1 MPIDFN
7 SLVGIPNMLVFA
19 IPVTHTPKGG
29 VSYLTQGIWSM
40 THLDVMMDDGSK
52 LSTVTISLGISL
64 SQFYF
69 IPAVGDT
76 IALAESGQ
84 TFLIDDIQ
92 PDGQGGA
99 KLLLKAAVPVL
110 AGPV

>member
-1 MPIDFN
+1 MPVDFN
-7 SLVGIPNMLVFA
+7 ALVITPNMLVFA

-29 VSYLTQGIWSM
+29 EPYLTQGIW
-40 THLDVMMDDGSK
+40 TLQHLDVMMDDGSK
-52 LSTVTISLGISL
+52 LSTETISLDIQL
-64 SQFYF
+64 MQFFF

-76 IALAESGQ
+76 IALISGQ
-84 TFLIDDIQ
+84 TFLIDDIR

-99 KLLLKAAVPVL
+99 KLILKANIPIL